1 MDDTYARKILFRGKR
16 VDTGEWVYGLPF
28 AYQAVLDVEGIETWD
43 GENHRIDPST
53 VGQYIGLTDKNGN
66 MIFEGD
72 LIVMATSRMH
82 EIKFADGGFFM
93 EGTAIPI
100 RYVGKFTIAGNRWDN
115 PELIWR

>member
-16 VDTGEWVYGLPF
+16 TDTGEWVYGLPF

-43 GENHRIDPST
+43 GEKHRIDPST
-53 VGQYIGLTDKNGN
+53 VGQYTGLTDKNGN

-93 EGTAIPI
+93 EGTTIPI

-115 PELIWR
+115 PELI